1 MGLLEDKKTAAALI
15 IRKMGKPAD
24 SSYESMKHSN
34 EQMKQVPV
42 NEQGDE
48 VDSSMG
54 LQAAV
59 DEMMAAVEMKSPSKF
74 KSALESFLQMWM
86 DDQQYE
92 KED

>member
-15 IRKMGKPAD
+15 IRKMRGSDYD
-24 SSYESMKHSN
+24 SLKESN

-42 NEQGDE
+42 NEQGEE

-54 LQAAV
+54 LKAAV
-59 DEMMAAVEMKSPSKF
+59 DEMMAAVESKSSSGF
-74 KSALESFLQMWM
+74 KSALESFLEMWL
-86 DDQQYE
+86 DNRDSS